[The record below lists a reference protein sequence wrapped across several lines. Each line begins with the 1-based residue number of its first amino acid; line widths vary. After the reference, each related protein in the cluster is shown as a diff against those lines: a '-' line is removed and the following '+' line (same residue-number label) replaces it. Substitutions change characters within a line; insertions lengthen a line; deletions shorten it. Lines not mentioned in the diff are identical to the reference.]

1 MDKQQIITF
10 IQQQISE
17 GKITKGDLDSIST
30 ALPSSDNDHPAKNLI
45 NVFYAIGA
53 IIVLIGV
60 IILLAQN
67 WSDIGFLGR
76 IVTTLGISFGAYVA
90 GLLLR
95 KPDQDRLSQVM
106 FAISFVLAPF
116 GSYVFLRE
124 ASIDFTSGV
133 QIITAL
139 IWAIIFGTALYI
151 TRKNILVLFT
161 IALVTWA
168 YYALAVKVF
177 AVGYYYDI
185 GFIKWA
191 TMIVGVS
198 YLLIAYKHASDVVR
212 NTLYA
217 FGTLAILGA
226 GISIGGAF
234 DIVFIALIFA
244 GFYGS
249 VYLKNRAMLILSAI
263 FLTAHIIKLT
273 SKYFV
278 NSISWPVALIAVGFV
293 VIGIGYMTLY
303 LNKKYISKN

>member
-10 IQQQISE
+10 IQQQIAE
-17 GKITKGDLDSIST
+17 GKITKGDLDSLST
-30 ALPSSDNDHPAKNLI
+30 TLPTSDHDHPAKNLI
-45 NVFYAIGA
+45 NVFYAIGT
-53 IIVLIGV
+53 IIVIIGV
-60 IILLAQN
+60 IILITQN
-67 WSDIGFLGR
+67 WSDIGFIGR
-76 IVTTLGISFGAYVA
+76 IVTTLGISLGAYVA

-95 KPDQDRLSQVM
+95 KPEQDRLSQVM
-106 FAISFVLAPF
+106 FTISFVLVPF
-116 GSYVFLRE
+116 GSYIFLQE
-124 ASIDFTSGV
+124 AVIDFTSGV

-139 IWAIIFGTALYI
+139 IWAIVFGTALYI
-151 TRKNILVLFT
+151 KRKNILVLFT

-177 AVGYYYDI
+177 AVGYYYDF

-226 GISIGGAF
+226 GISIGGVF

-249 VYLKNRAMLILSAI
+249 VFLKNRAMLILSAI

-278 NSISWPVALIAVGFV
+278 NSISWPVVLIAVGFV
-293 VIGIGYMTLY
+293 VIGVGYMTLY
-303 LNKKYISKN
+303 LNRKYISKN